1 MISTPTKMQI
11 LLTLK
16 ELKPNFEKDGV
27 HLLGL
32 FGSYARDE
40 ANSDSDIDILIETT
54 PIFLEKYRGLKA
66 FAKLEELKNI
76 IKNIFHKEIDF
87 VDKNGL
93 LQQKNHFIL
102 DKAIY
107 V

>member
-1 MISTPTKMQI
+1 MHDINKDLI
-11 LLTLK
+11 LLKLK
-16 ELKPNFEKDGV
+16 EFQIDFEKEGI
-27 HLLGL
+27 HILGL

-40 ANSDSDIDILIETT
+40 STLDSDIDILIETT
-54 PIFLEKYRGLKA
+54 PLFMEKYRGLKA
-66 FAKLEELKNI
+66 FAKLEDLKSI
-76 IKNIFHKEIDF
+76 MKKYFHKDIDF

-93 LQQKNHFIL
+93 IQHQNHFIL